1 MTDLLEMETTPD
13 MVNSINAIGQRGRE
27 YLLDRADILVNESY
41 NICRSNYGDI
51 TGEDLAS
58 VQDQGIKQALIGFM
72 ADGQFVV
79 CDGFRRM
86 RKEDYLLSE
95 GLIEPRKIP
104 CKLDQRCESQEG
116 RVLLALEM
124 SSGKP
129 LSIMEQGN
137 GFKFLRDESGY
148 TLEAVAKAVGKSRQ
162 HICDCLALLND
173 VPEEIQEMV
182 SVGSISPTEALRV
195 FRSEGENTTQLL
207 EDADVIREKEGKKKI
222 TAKHVK
228 AAKLASNTPTTVD
241 EPLYD
246 EDTQKSE
253 LADFLASISASEWMT
268 VDLITLRKL
277 AKKLAP

>member
-1 MTDLLEMETTPD
+1 MTDLLEIETID
-13 MVNSINAIGQRGRE
+13 MANSLYKLGQRGKE
-27 YLLDRADILVNESY
+27 VLLDRSDILVIPEF
-41 NICRSNYGDI
+41 NIRSDYGDL

-58 VQDQGIKQALIGFM
+58 IREQGIKSAILGFM
-72 ADGQFVV
+72 KDGKFIA
-79 CDGFRRM
+79 CDGNRRLTKYDWEISQGM
-86 RKEDYLLSE
+86 
-95 GLIEPRKIP
+95 EPQKIP
-104 CKLDQRCESQEG
+104 CKLDQRCENQEG

-129 LSIMEQGN
+129 LSIMEQATGY
-137 GFKFLRDESGY
+137 KFLRDESGY

-195 FRSEGENTTQLL
+195 FREDGEEATQII
-207 EDADVIREKEGKKKI
+207 ENAVEVAKSKGKTKA

>member
-1 MTDLLEMETTPD
+1 MTDLLEIETID
-13 MVNSINAIGQRGRE
+13 MANSLYKLGQRGKE
-27 YLLDRADILVNESY
+27 VLLDRSDILVIPEF
-41 NICRSNYGDI
+41 NIRSDYGDL

-58 VQDQGIKQALIGFM
+58 IREQGIKQALIGFM

-104 CKLDQRCESQEG
+104 CKLDQRCESQTG

-124 SSGKP
+124 SSGRQ
-129 LSIMEQGN
+129 LNMMEQAVGY
-137 GFKFLRDESGY
+137 KYLRDESGY

-162 HICDCLALLND
+162 HICDCLALIND
-173 VPEEIQEMV
+173 APTEIQDMV

-195 FRSEGENTTQLL
+195 FRKDGEGATKLL
-207 EDADVIREKEGKKKI
+207 QDADVIREKDGKKKI

-228 AAKLASNTPTTVD
+228 AAKLASDTPTTAD